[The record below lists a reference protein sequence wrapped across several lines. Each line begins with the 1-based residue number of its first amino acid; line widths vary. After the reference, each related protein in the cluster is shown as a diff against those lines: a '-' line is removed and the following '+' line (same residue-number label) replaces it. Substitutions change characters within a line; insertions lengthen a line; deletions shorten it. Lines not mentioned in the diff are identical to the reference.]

1 MLHIIKDIF
10 TRPQV
15 RPLGA
20 ALLLATALT
29 ACEDQLPTADTSAGN
44 GPTLTLCIDNEEE
57 DPATR
62 TSLDNA
68 DPTHHVQAV
77 KILIF
82 KGTGN
87 DATYLA
93 QETLQWPTREDGNR
107 VDRKEYTLQHLFTE
121 EGDYTL
127 LGVGMD
133 NAFETAYDIVN
144 NANNNTT
151 ISTGTTLANAYA
163 CLKDGKSPADCEFF
177 TGTVSFTYRKNHN
190 IEVDDLLMRR
200 RVAGVMLYVTDIPQS
215 INYMRTTKI
224 TLELCENEKS
234 SVRLKRA
241 FDDLNWTESGQTD
254 TDNKV
259 LATINLLEKDADGNY
274 KYAYA
279 PGQDCYQT
287 DGKNMTAY
295 AGRYML
301 PLNAPADGTATLQ
314 VKIHGKAIASTDTG
328 DGTALEGEESELK
341 TFKVQNRSEASDNGQ
356 PITNFAIRSNYIY
369 CIGKK
374 GEGIDEPMSLGN
386 DAILL
391 EVLPWQELDPT
402 VDFDPARIQAIFDPG
417 FDEDKYIFNC
427 INNTFTVKVLP
438 SLFKDGW
445 KIEIPTRTQAYDGS
459 FNRTTYSTAE
469 ADKDNPNYMTPW
481 LYILLDQSGNPTTYE
496 YDRFKPDMNKGYK
509 VDTEYTRTAEQ
520 AKNDTEPVEITFV
533 MLDYA
538 VYRPWGWKNH
548 QWENNSTAI
557 ERINNDIRTI
567 DVTLVTERNGVQR
580 KDVLTIKQYN
590 TITVD
595 FQSNQDN
602 DDNEVAICG
611 FSRVDWGD
619 RFVKFPTESWIVEQ
633 DPDNE
638 YDETHIIGSVYK
650 ELLDND
656 YKSSGWGW
664 WNTAC
669 VSIYGTSDKFGS
681 KSNGAENMKRLGEE
695 AYNWKDSYPESAPGK
710 CEVLFKRIGSNDA
723 LEYDPRDVNNPT
735 KSTNKC
741 WYLPAQYEME
751 GIWRASAMSGE
762 QLKINTTTTGKTMEG
777 VCWWTSTIDNSG
789 HGADGGWVYNAMCIP
804 QTYWEGYVPYTFELV
819 STYRDIGAS
828 NANADGTK
836 KDTEYN
842 SGGTA
847 VYMRQAR
854 KFTQYYI
861 DNNDSEWVTY
871 PNGEA
876 KQTTP

>member
-82 KGTGN
+82 KGMGD
-87 DATYLA
+87 DATYLD
-93 QETLQWPTREDGNR
+93 QETLTWPAGEDGNR

-133 NAFETAYDIVN
+133 AATDDAFNYDFKDASDPDTPTELTAG
-144 NANNNTT
+144 T
-151 ISTGTTLANAYA
+151 TTLANAYA

-215 INYMRTTKI
+215 INKMRTTKI
-224 TLELCENEKS
+224 TLELCEKEKS
-234 SVRLKRA
+234 SVRLQRA
-241 FDDLNWTESGQTD
+241 FDYLNWTESGQSATN
-254 TDNKV
+254 NKV
-259 LATINLLEKDADGNY
+259 LATIDLLEQDADGNY
-274 KYAYA
+274 KYAYTQ
-279 PGQDCYQT
+279 GQDCYQT

-301 PLNAPADGTATLQ
+301 PLNAPAEGTATLQ
-314 VKIHGKAIASTDTG
+314 VKIHGKTISSTDTG
-328 DGTALEGEESELK
+328 DGTKLEGEESELK
-341 TFKVQNRSEASDNGQ
+341 AFKVQNRSEASDNGQ
-356 PITNFAIRSNYIY
+356 PIINFAIRSNYIY

-391 EVLPWQELDPT
+391 EVLHWQRLDPT

-445 KIEIPTRTQAYDGS
+445 KIEIPTETQAYNGS
-459 FNRTTYSTAE
+459 FEETMYSTAD
-469 ADKDNPNYMTPW
+469 ADKNNPNYMTPW
-481 LYILLDQSGNPTTYE
+481 LYILKSDDTVTQTYE
-496 YDRFKPDMNKGYK
+496 C
-509 VDTEYTRTAEQ
+509 TAEE
-520 AKNDTEPVEITFV
+520 AEKGAEITFV

-538 VYRPWGWKNH
+538 VYRPWGWSEDH
-548 QWENNSTAI
+548 QWTNDATAI
-557 ERINNDIRTI
+557 DQINNDIRQI
-567 DVTLVTERNGVQR
+567 VVTLTTTPQKSEGGGDANPR

-595 FQSNQDN
+595 FKSNQDN
-602 DDNEVAICG
+602 DGDEVAICG

-619 RFVKFPTESWIVEQ
+619 RFVKFPTESTSVEN
-633 DPDNE
+633 DPDIPDMVIE
-638 YDETHIIGSVYK
+638 GFT
-650 ELLDND
+650 DNPGC

-664 WNTAC
+664 YNVTAY
-669 VSIYGTSDKFGS
+669 SLTGGEYNDHTYGS
-681 KSNGAENMKRLGEE
+681 KSDGAHNVERIGMETILIDNDIWDKFWNTS
-695 AYNWKDSYPESAPGK
+695 ASYK
-710 CEVLFKRIGSNDA
+710 CERPFLSAKEDA
-723 LEYDPRDVNNPT
+723 T
-735 KSTNKC
+735 TNYAKPSGEAKTTDKC

-751 GIWRASAMSGE
+751 GLYRASAESDDHE
-762 QLKINTTTTGKTMEG
+762 SSKLNINSTLSTGTMEG
-777 VCWWTSTIDNSG
+777 VGWWTSTLYQVAGSG
-789 HGADGGWVYNAMCIP
+789 ATMQAVGIGPITYN
-804 QTYWEGYVPYTFELV
+804 EYTFSLGPFPRTAGNSDVE
-819 STYRDIGAS
+819 G
-828 NANADGTK
+828 
-836 KDTEYN
+836 TEYPG
-842 SGGTA
+842 SGQWM
-847 VYMRQAR
+847 YMRQAR
-854 KFTQYYI
+854 KFTKYYI
-861 DNNDSEWVTY
+861 DKNESEWVTY

-876 KQTTP
+876 EQTNP

>member
-29 ACEDQLPTADTSAGN
+29 ACEDQLPTVDTSAGN

-87 DATYLA
+87 DATYLD
-93 QETLQWPTREDGNR
+93 QEPLTWPTSEDGNR
-107 VDRKEYTLQHLFTE
+107 VDRREYTLQHLFTE

-163 CLKDGKSPADCEFF
+163 CLKDGQSPADCEFF

-215 INYMRTTKI
+215 INDKRTTKI

-234 SVRLKRA
+234 SVRLQRA
-241 FDDLNWTESGQTD
+241 FDDLNWTESEQSA

-259 LATINLLEKDADGNY
+259 LATIDLLEKDADGNY

-279 PGQDCYQT
+279 YGKDCYQTT

-301 PLNAPADGTATLQ
+301 PLNAPADATTATLQ
-314 VKIHGKAIASTDTG
+314 VKIHGKAISSTDTG

-341 TFKVQNRSEASDNGQ
+341 AFKVQNRSEASDNGQ
-356 PITNFAIRSNYIY
+356 SIINFAIRSNYIY

-445 KIEIPTRTQAYDGS
+445 KIEIPTKTQAYDGS
-459 FNRTTYSTAE
+459 FNQTTYSTAD
-469 ADKDNPNYMTPW
+469 ADKSNQNYMTPW
-481 LYILLDQSGNPTTYE
+481 LYILKSDGTVTQTYE
-496 YDRFKPDMNKGYK
+496 CTTEEAEKG
-509 VDTEYTRTAEQ
+509 T
-520 AKNDTEPVEITFV
+520 EITFV

-538 VYRPWGWKNH
+538 VYRPWGWSEH
-548 QWENNSTAI
+548 QWTNDATAI
-557 ERINNDIRTI
+557 TQINNDIRTI
-567 DVTLVTERNGVQR
+567 EVALITTPQKSEGGGDANPR

-595 FQSNQDN
+595 FQSYLDGN
-602 DDNEVAICG
+602 DKDKEIAICG

-619 RFVKFPTESWIVEQ
+619 RFVKFPTERTIVED
-633 DPDNE
+633 DPAIPNTTIVDSN
-638 YDETHIIGSVYK
+638 GK
-650 ELLDND
+650 EMPGG
-656 YKSSGWGW
+656 YKSAGWGF
-664 WNTAC
+664 WNTAPR
-669 VSIYGTSDKFGS
+669 VLYGNSHGS
-681 KSNGAENMKRLGEE
+681 KSDGAQNVFTMADRNTNRWEWFWGSFEG
-695 AYNWKDSYPESAPGK
+695 AAPGK
-710 CEVLFKRIGSNDA
+710 CRTLITRINEDNKLSSDDNKA
-723 LEYDPRDVNNPT
+723 
-735 KSTNKC
+735 TNKC
-741 WYLPAQYEME
+741 WYLPAQFEME
-751 GIWRASAMSGE
+751 GLFRASLTSPS
-762 QLKINTTTTGKTMEG
+762 LKVNSTTNPSVLNGSLAG
-777 VCWWTSTIDNSG
+777 VNWWTSTTAGIPKDAELYAKYLPSKFNPNQIIISETSGTTGDSNVGEG
-789 HGADGGWVYNAMCIP
+789 HGKG
-804 QTYWEGYVPYTFELV
+804 TFM
-819 STYRDIGAS
+819 
-828 NANADGTK
+828 
-836 KDTEYN
+836 
-842 SGGTA
+842 
-847 VYMRQAR
+847 YMRQAR

-861 DNNDSEWVTY
+861 NNKDSEWVTY
-871 PNGEA
+871 PNGEDE
-876 KQTTP
+876 QTNP

>member
-87 DATYLA
+87 DATYLD
-93 QETLQWPTREDGNR
+93 QETLTWSTNGEGR

-133 NAFETAYDIVN
+133 DTFGNAYDIVN
-144 NANNNTT
+144 NNNNSA
-151 ISTGTTLANAYA
+151 ISAGTTLANAYA

-215 INYMRTTKI
+215 INDKRTTKI

-234 SVRLKRA
+234 SVRLQRV
-241 FDDLNWTESGQTD
+241 FDDLNWTESEQTN

-259 LATINLLEKDADGNY
+259 LATIDLLEQNADGSY
-274 KYAYA
+274 KYAYKE
-279 PGQDCYQT
+279 GQDCYKT

-301 PLNAPADGTATLQ
+301 PLNAPADGAATLQ
-314 VKIHGKAIASTDTG
+314 VKIHGKTISATDTG
-328 DGTALEGEESELK
+328 DGTALEDEETVEK
-341 TFKVQNRSEASDNGQ
+341 AFKVQNRSEASDNGQ
-356 PITNFAIRSNYIY
+356 PIINFAIRSNYIY

-391 EVLPWQELDPT
+391 EVLPWQELAPT

-445 KIEIPTRTQAYDGS
+445 KIEIPTETQAYDGY
-459 FNRTTYSTAE
+459 FNKTTYSTAD
-469 ADKDNPNYMTPW
+469 ADKGNQNYMTPW
-481 LYILLDQSGNPTTYE
+481 LYILLDQNGNPTTYE
-496 YDRFKPDMNKGYK
+496 YDRFKPDMYKGYK

-520 AKNDTEPVEITFV
+520 ALNDTEPVEITFV

-548 QWENNSTAI
+548 QWTNDATAI

-580 KDVLTIKQYN
+580 KDILTIKQYN

-602 DDNEVAICG
+602 DDKEVAICG

-619 RFVKFPTESWIVEQ
+619 RFVKFPTESRIVEQ

-638 YDETHIIGSVYK
+638 YDETHIIGIAADK
-650 ELLDND
+650 LLDND

-669 VSIYGTSDKFGS
+669 TYIYGFGTNLSHRYGS

-695 AYNWKDSYPESAPGK
+695 ARNWEDSYPESAPGK
-710 CEVLFKRIGSNDA
+710 CEVLFKRIGDDDA
-723 LEYDPRDVNNPT
+723 LDYDPRDGLN

-751 GIWRASAMSGE
+751 GIWQASAKSGE
-762 QLKINTTTTGKTMEG
+762 QLKINTTTGKTMEG
-777 VCWWTSTIDNSG
+777 VCWWTSTIDSHTDMVG
-789 HGADGGWVYNAMCIP
+789 SDLVYSAIRIR
-804 QTYWEGYVPYTFELV
+804 QTYGEDYSDKLTRAL
-819 STYRDIGAS
+819 RDTGAS
-828 NANADGTK
+828 NANADGTRLDSK
-836 KDTEYN
+836 YN
-842 SGGTA
+842 YYGTA

-861 DNNDSEWVTY
+861 DNKDSEWVTY
-871 PNGEA
+871 PNGQAEE
-876 KQTTP
+876 QTNP